1 MTMSEWRTVLVCGEN
16 VQFPK
21 RKSGFFT
28 EEFEFK
34 GTTHLLQF
42 KDDHTSPMPCTRYY
56 VDGVE
61 CEYQTP
67 QAFTQYFIAL
77 HSLTAWQY
85 CNWVAYLD
93 AAVDTS
99 RIYTVCDT
107 KFHVYR
113 ASDGTCWQYYSEGDD
128 YYHYSPWYE
137 SAVVE
142 PNKEHFGQWVA
153 STVQVSK

>member
-1 MTMSEWRTVLVCGEN
+1 MTMPEWRTVLVCGEN
-16 VQFPK
+16 VQFPR

-28 EEFEFK
+28 EEFQFK

-42 KDDHTSPMPCTRYY
+42 KDEFSPAHRTRYY

-61 CEYQTP
+61 CECQTP

-85 CNWVAYLD
+85 CNWVALD
-93 AAVDTS
+93 AAVDASQT
-99 RIYTVCDT
+99 YTVCDID
-107 KFHVYR
+107 FYVYR
-113 ASDGTCWQYYSEGDD
+113 ASDGTCWQYYSEGDWQ
-128 YYHYSPWYE
+128 YYYYSEWYE

-142 PNKEHFGQWVA
+142 PSKEHFGQWVA
-153 STVQVSK
+153 STVSVSK